1 MVLNYFTSGNL
12 VMIIINVA
20 TAMAP
25 LASAVLDVALA
36 ITDFIKLN

>member
-1 MVLNYFTSGNL
+1 MSQENGPKLLQLLGNL

-25 LASAVLDVALA
+25 LASVVLNVRSSSC
-36 ITDFIKLN
+36 N